1 VSSGQVPDPR
11 ATAICGHSSRGSQ
24 SQMAMELLQPRVWR
38 SSSLALAELRYRRR
52 AAVSFVWCRVP
63 QGLLCNFV
71 FIQGSVCNLYGVYAS
86 QKKNI
91 GSWARAWLSLTA
103 TTDAGTQSDRAMFA
117 ATHAGIPYSHP
128 LISVGSPLGRP
139 SSPKPPL
146 VPPRGSHC
154 PRRTTSSARPRRRQ
168 VVNCAPPTS
177 MLPPR
182 SSVRMRVMGRQAQIT
197 TAVNFQWW

>member
-1 VSSGQVPDPR
+1 LFVYLFSSCVVYTSNYSKYFITRNVTEIKEDNF
-11 ATAICGHSSRGSQ
+11 ISSRPQHWQLG
-24 SQMAMELLQPRVWR
+24 MAFPDGHNGR
-38 SSSLALAELRYRRR
+38 
-52 AAVSFVWCRVP
+52 
-63 QGLLCNFV
+63 GH
-71 FIQGSVCNLYGVYAS
+71 
-86 QKKNI
+86 
-91 GSWARAWLSLTA
+91 
-103 TTDAGTQSDRAMFA
+103 TQSDRAMFV

-182 SSVRMRVMGRQAQIT
+182 SSVCMRVMGRQAQIT
-197 TAVNFQWW
+197 TAANFQWW